1 MRRAVLESGCLLYH
15 IRDGHGSG
23 SRRTYRHALGG
34 DRFAMLSTAE
44 RNAPVDIRLGVVSAA
59 EEGLDACYERTR
71 LSACSSQQV

>member
-1 MRRAVLESGCLLYH
+1 MRLSGCLLYH

-23 SRRTYRHALGG
+23 SRRTYRHALG

-44 RNAPVDIRLGVVSAA
+44 LNAQVDIRLGVVSAA